1 MNLRAANAYRRAD
14 LESAPKEQIVERL
27 FERFLA
33 DVEAARVAITACDIK
48 GKAAAIDHALQI
60 VSELAAALD
69 HRAAPALAA
78 NLGSLYDF
86 VSQLLSEANLT
97 MKVDPL
103 DACTRI
109 MEELLTAFR
118 NRPR

>member
-27 FERFLA
+27 FERFLT
-33 DVEAARVAITACDIK
+33 DVEAARVAVTARDIK
-48 GKAAAIDHALQI
+48 GKAAAIDHALRI

-69 HRAAPALAA
+69 HGAAPALAA

-86 VSQLLSEANLT
+86 VSQRLSEASLT
-97 MKVDPL
+97 MTPGPL
-103 DACTRI
+103 EPCARI
-109 MEELLTAFR
+109 MGELLAAFR
-118 NRPR
+118 DRPR